1 MKLQCTTLAVLLLA
15 SAFPSFSQQWPHA
28 EASPVRS
35 SPAFSTIGPV
45 ALTIQREVQEV
56 NLILSV
62 TDHRGHFVEGLSPT
76 DLTIFDDDRKQ
87 TALTFFQSQTDLP
100 LHVALLLDM
109 SASVTGE
116 FPQEQGTIEEF
127 LKRATRATD
136 SVELF
141 AFNQSMQFVAPV
153 TNNWKEM
160 SRRARKLKPDGDT
173 ALYDA
178 VLQASQF
185 LAQDAK
191 AARRIIILISDGEEN
206 HSQTGLEDTISQ
218 VLRDETTIY
227 SVNVLDNPMD
237 DDGKQGADI
246 LRQLS
251 DATGGAYLRANEDG
265 GVGSAFSKIRR
276 ELRSQYALAYKP
288 SNLTEQFFHKLR
300 VIASKNLRVRCRTGY
315 YVK

>member
-160 SRRARKLKPDGDT
+160 SRRVRKLKPDGDT